1 MIEFIYK
8 LLESVGFTHPLHLA
22 ITHIPMGMIMGGVI
36 FTAYSIIRKDPD
48 FMKTAYYCSVVAFL
62 GVFPTILF
70 GIMDWQHR
78 YEGEWSFLIQLKLIL
93 AVVLVIILG
102 AILKYGKNY
111 EENSKLVY
119 ALYGASL
126 LVAIG
131 LGFSG
136 GELIF
141 G

>member
-1 MIEFIYK
+1 MIEFTYK
-8 LLESVGFTHPLHLA
+8 LLESVGFTHPLHPA

-36 FTAYSIIRKDPD
+36 FTAYSIISKKTD
-48 FMKTAYYCSVVAFL
+48 FMKTAYYCYVVAFL

-78 YEGEWSFLIQLKLIL
+78 FEGEWSFLIQLKMLL
-93 AVVLVIILG
+93 AVVLIVILS
-102 AILKYGKNY
+102 AILKYGKDY
-111 EENSKLVY
+111 EKNSKLVY

-126 LVAIG
+126 VVAIA
-131 LGFSG
+131 LGFTG
-136 GELIF
+136 GELQY

>member
-8 LLESVGFTHPLHLA
+8 LLESVGFTHPLHPA

-36 FTAYSIIRKDPD
+36 FTAYSIIRKNPD
-48 FMKTAYYCSVVAFL
+48 FMKTAYYCYVVAFL

-78 YEGEWSFLIQLKLIL
+78 FEGEWSFLIQLKMIL
-93 AVVLVIILG
+93 AVVLVVILG
-102 AILKYGKNY
+102 AILKYGKDY

-131 LGFSG
+131 LGFTG
-136 GELIF
+136 GELQY

>member
-1 MIEFIYK
+1 MIEFTFK
-8 LLESVGFTHPLHLA
+8 LLESFGFTHPLHPA

-36 FTAYSIIRKDPD
+36 FTMYSIISKKTDL
-48 FMKTAYYCSVVAFL
+48 MKTAYYCYVVAFF

-70 GIMDWQHR
+70 GIMDWQYR
-78 YEGEWSFLIQLKLIL
+78 LEGEWSFLIQLKMLL
-93 AVVLVIILG
+93 AVVLIIILS
-102 AILKYGKNY
+102 AILKYGKDY
-111 EENSKLVY
+111 EKNSKLVY

-126 LVAIG
+126 VVAIA

-136 GELIF
+136 GELQY

>member
-1 MIEFIYK
+1 MIESIYK
-8 LLESVGFTHPLHLA
+8 LLESVGFTHPLHPA
-22 ITHIPMGMIMGGVI
+22 FTHIPMGMIMGGVI

-48 FMKTAYYCSVVAFL
+48 FMKTAYYCYVVAFL

-102 AILKYGKNY
+102 AILKYGKDY

-126 LVAIG
+126 VVAIG

>member
-8 LLESVGFTHPLHLA
+8 SLETIGFAHPLHPA

-36 FTAYSIIRKDPD
+36 FTAYSIISKKTE
-48 FMKTAYYCSVVAFL
+48 FMKTAYYCYVVAFL

-70 GIMDWQHR
+70 GVTDWQHR
-78 YEGEWSFLIQLKLIL
+78 YEGEWSFLIQLKMIL
-93 AVVLVIILG
+93 AVVLIVILS
-102 AILKYGKNY
+102 AILKYGRDYEKNI
-111 EENSKLVY
+111 KLVY
-119 ALYGASL
+119 ALHGASL

-136 GELIF
+136 GQLIF